1 MTLTRDMAGPMLRAL
16 IIEAVRARWEG
27 QVRNAMVAALARGGG
42 DRRLP
47 VVSSTGERSEIRL
60 SELVALLSLGT
71 DLGLGQPMEHM
82 INACLIALRLAERL
96 GMDDSER
103 PVLYYSGL
111 LAWVGCHSDA
121 YEQAKW
127 FGDDLSSKS
136 DAHYETDWGRVGP
149 ATSFMV
155 KHIGGAGRRLP
166 ERARV
171 GLAFM
176 GEGRQAMMAMA
187 VNHYL
192 ATDELVVRLGL
203 GEGVRDSLRQSYE
216 RWDGKGAAG
225 LKGEEIL
232 PASRLMNLADVVEVF
247 RRTGGVQ
254 AAVAIA
260 RERSGTQFDPE
271 LVEIFCELAPMLL
284 SELDSAPSWEQVIAA
299 EPTLGGVVSDERFDD
314 ALEAIGEF
322 ADLKSPWTIGH
333 SRGVADLAAEAARGS
348 GLPSGDVVAIRRA
361 GVVHDLGRLGVSNAV
376 WDKRGALTR
385 SELERVRLHP
395 YLSERMLAFS
405 PALAPLGAIA
415 VQHHERLDGSGYPRG
430 VSGDAI
436 TPMGRILAAADCY
449 HAMTEM
455 RPHRP
460 ARSPEEAA
468 AEVRAEVAAGRLDG
482 EAVDAV
488 LRAAGHRVRRQRE
501 WPAGL
506 TSREVEVLR
515 LLARGLSNKEIAE
528 QLTITPKT
536 AGSHIEHIYTK
547 IDASNRAQAS
557 LFAMQHGL
565 MSDS

>member
-1 MTLTRDMAGPMLRAL
+1 M
-16 IIEAVRARWEG
+16 
-27 QVRNAMVAALARGGG
+27 
-42 DRRLP
+42 
-47 VVSSTGERSEIRL
+47 

-127 FGDDLSSKS
+127 FGDDLRSKS
-136 DAHYETDWGRVGP
+136 DAHYAVDWGRVGP
-149 ATSFMV
+149 TTSFMV

-203 GEGVRDSLRQSYE
+203 GEGVRASLRQTYE
-216 RWDGKGAAG
+216 RWDGKGAEG
-225 LKGEEIL
+225 LKGEQIL
-232 PASRLMNLADVVEVF
+232 LASRLMNLADVVEVF
-247 RRTGGVQ
+247 RRTGGVD

-299 EPTLGGVVSDERFDD
+299 EPTLGGAVSDERFDD

-333 SRGVADLAAEAARGS
+333 SRGVAGLAAEAARGS
-348 GLPSGDVVAIRRA
+348 GLPSRDVVAIRRA
-361 GVVHDLGRLGVSNAV
+361 GAVHDLGRLGVSNAV

-430 VSGDAI
+430 ISGDAI
-436 TPMGRILAAADCY
+436 TPMGRILAAADSY

-460 ARSPEEAA
+460 ARSPEAAA

-528 QLTITPKT
+528 KLTITPKT

>member
-1 MTLTRDMAGPMLRAL
+1 M
-16 IIEAVRARWEG
+16 
-27 QVRNAMVAALARGGG
+27 
-42 DRRLP
+42 
-47 VVSSTGERSEIRL
+47 

-127 FGDDLSSKS
+127 FGDDLRSKS
-136 DAHYETDWGRVGP
+136 DAHYAVDWGRVGP
-149 ATSFMV
+149 TTSFMV
-155 KHIGGAGRRLP
+155 KYIGGAGRRLP

-203 GEGVRDSLRQSYE
+203 GEGVRASLRQTYE
-216 RWDGKGAAG
+216 RWDGKGAEG
-225 LKGEEIL
+225 LKGEQIL
-232 PASRLMNLADVVEVF
+232 LASRLMNLADVVEVF
-247 RRTGGVQ
+247 RRTGGVD
-254 AAVAIA
+254 AAEAIA

-299 EPTLGGVVSDERFDD
+299 EPTLGGAVSDERFDD

-333 SRGVADLAAEAARGS
+333 SRGVAGLAAEAARGS
-348 GLPSGDVVAIRRA
+348 GLPSRDVVAIRRA
-361 GVVHDLGRLGVSNAV
+361 GAVHDLGRLGVSNAV

-430 VSGDAI
+430 ISGDAI
-436 TPMGRILAAADCY
+436 TPMGRILAAADSY

-528 QLTITPKT
+528 KLTITPKT